1 MERPLPWKRRPNRL
15 DMRRNSKVTIKQRAN
30 ALVVGAVVLA
40 VAVGFAACGG
50 DDDGVGGGDTAD
62 VTVAKGGPPSGD
74 VLISNW
80 PGYVDPGPNGT
91 IPQFEQESG
100 LQVEYKEDVNDN
112 VTFFNKLKPQL
123 DQGSSGGRSLFV
135 VTDWMAKRM
144 YDLGYLQEINHA
156 DVPTVFEN
164 ILPQFEKSTTD
175 PERKFSIPWQGGQT
189 GIFVDTTKAPEID
202 SVSDLFDPKYKGKVT
217 MLTEMRDTLP
227 LILQSEGIIPDEAT
241 KEDWLA
247 AIDKLREARESG
259 QIRRFTGNEYTE
271 DLTAGNIVAAIG
283 WSGDQYLI
291 GRPIEEVEWRRPTD
305 GCDLFFDQAVIPI
318 GAPNTA
324 AAFAFLNFVYRPEVQ
339 ADITSFVQY
348 VTPVDGVKEIL
359 AQSDPKIAND
369 PKIFPT
375 EEEIAPCSEDPDPPG
390 SPEDIAEVEAA
401 FQEVV
406 SG

>member
-30 ALVVGAVVLA
+30 ALVVGAVALA
-40 VAVGFAACGG
+40 VAVGLAACGG

-80 PGYVDPGPNGT
+80 PGYVDPGPDGT
-91 IPQFEQESG
+91 IPQFEQQSG
-100 LQVEYKEDVNDN
+100 VQTEYKEDVNDN
-112 VTFFNKLKPQL
+112 VVFFNKLKPQL

-156 DVPTVFEN
+156 DLPTVFQN
-164 ILPQFEKSTTD
+164 ILPQFEESTTD

-189 GIFVDTTKAPEID
+189 GVFVDTNQAPEIT
-202 SVSDLFDPKYKGKVT
+202 SVAQLFDPKYKGKVT
-217 MLTEMRDTLP
+217 MLTEMRDTIP
-227 LILQSEGIIPDEAT
+227 LVLQSEGVNPDEAT

-247 AIDKLREARESG
+247 AIDKVREARDSG

-271 DLTAGNIVAAIG
+271 DLTSGNIVAAIG
-283 WSGDQYLI
+283 WSGDTSLI
-291 GRPIEEVEWRRPTD
+291 GREGVEWRRPTD
-305 GCDLFFDQAVIPI
+305 GCDLFFDQAVIPV
-318 GAPNTA
+318 GAPNTPA
-324 AAFAFLNFVYRPEVQ
+324 ALAFLDFAYTPEN
-339 ADITSFVQY
+339 AAKITEYVQY
-348 VTPVDGVKEIL
+348 VTPVAGVQEIL
-359 AQSDPKIAND
+359 QKEDPKLAND

-375 EEEIAPCSEDPDPPG
+375 EAEIANCSEDPDPPG
-390 SPEDIAEVEAA
+390 SPEDVAEVEAA